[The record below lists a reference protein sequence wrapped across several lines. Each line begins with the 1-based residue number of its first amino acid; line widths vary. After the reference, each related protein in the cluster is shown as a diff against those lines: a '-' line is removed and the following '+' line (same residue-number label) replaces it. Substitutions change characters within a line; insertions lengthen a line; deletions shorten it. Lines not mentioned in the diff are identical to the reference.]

1 MSEEQFADIPDFP
14 FLPHNVMLNRWLQM
28 HYVDEGDAHGP
39 LVLLLHGEP
48 SWSYLYRHMIPVL
61 AQAGYR
67 VVAPDLIGFG
77 KSSKFTDPEKYSY
90 AKHLEWIQTFIDKL
104 DLQDITLF
112 CQDWGGLLGL
122 RLLAAQPERFTR
134 VVAANTS
141 LPTGHEKVPEAFHT
155 WLAFSQNAPR
165 FDIGRLID
173 AGTKK
178 NLSPEVIAAYDAP
191 FPEERMK
198 AGARVFPALVP
209 ITPDDPQA
217 EANRAA
223 WTVLETWDKPFLT
236 LFGAHDPITKGA
248 EKILQARIPGA
259 QGQPHAIL
267 DAGHFIQEEKGPE
280 LAERMIAWMKK

>member
-1 MSEEQFADIPDFP
+1 MSEEQFAGIADFP
-14 FLPHNVMLNRWLQM
+14 FQPHYVMLNMALQM
-28 HYVDEGDAHGP
+28 HYVDEGDAEDP
-39 LVLLLHGEP
+39 VILLLHGEP

-77 KSSKFTDPEKYSY
+77 KSSKFTDPQQYSY

-122 RLLAAQPERFTR
+122 RLLSAQPERFVR

-141 LPTGHEKVPEAFHT
+141 LPTAEEKVPEAFRT
-155 WLAFSQNAPR
+155 WLTFSQNAPR

-173 AGTKK
+173 AGTKMK
-178 NLSPEVIAAYDAP
+178 LSPEVIAAYDAP

-198 AGARVFPALVP
+198 AGARIFPSLVP

-248 EKILQARIPGA
+248 EKMLRARIPGA

-280 LAERMIAWMKK
+280 LAQRMLDWMT